1 MAERAIS
8 GKNRPLQSR
17 PRPQAWQ
24 PPRAAELLRE
34 LWQTFPDGENVIALF
49 AEHASVEFPVPL
61 VRGLPRRFRGRSNIA
76 QARETLLALDP
87 SFRFQGE
94 LRAMASVS
102 NQVVAEYR
110 RPASEA
116 HRASS
121 RRLFVCL
128 IEENGLVASLRV
140 VLERRFWTVRK

>member
-1 MAERAIS
+1 L
-8 GKNRPLQSR
+8 KLPKLQQGAS
-17 PRPQAWQ
+17 
-24 PPRAAELLRE
+24 
-34 LWQTFPDGENVIALF
+34 DGGGRRDGGVLGGGVWIA
-49 AEHASVEFPVPL
+49 
-61 VRGLPRRFRGRSNIA
+61 RRLRGRSNIA

-87 SFRFQGE
+87 SFSFHGE

-110 RPASEA
+110 RPASEM

-128 IEENGLVASLRV
+128 IEENGLVASVRV